1 MSSPSRR
8 VTRHRVLQVTVVTSL
23 IYGVLGARLFQV
35 QALHGAAIRSAA
47 LKNRMRTIVLPARR
61 GTIRDRF
68 GNPLAATVDYETIGF
83 DVRSFLP
90 LHGTKS
96 EDAALQ
102 KQQIT
107 AQSRVCRLLGIS
119 STDLITDIGSAESK
133 YAAQVA
139 TANAPRRFWYPL
151 MTGVSVETAA
161 KLMNG
166 PHYGFS
172 ELQSTVRRYACGMSA
187 AQVVGFLGPSGR
199 GAAGL
204 ERSCQSWLQAA
215 PGSAQIQVDDHNTEI
230 PGTLTNV
237 VPARSGEDVQT
248 TLDPAAQQIATQAG
262 MQIMQKFHPHGV
274 AIVIVQ
280 PSTGKIRAMVSLPT
294 YDANPLKGQPTKRAP
309 INLASLMDRCVG
321 EVYEPGSTMK
331 AFTLSYALDRGYI
344 TPDSTFYCAGEL
356 KVDGRY
362 IHCAKGEVHH
372 VVNAAKIL
380 RVSCNLGAAQV
391 GMRMGGRNLD
401 KAFNDFDLFSP
412 PQVHLPNVLAGAWT
426 YDKYALPFSNAKT
439 ARSAFGQSVT
449 TTPLALTMGYA
460 AIANHGALMKP
471 MLLKRL
477 IDEDGRVVRQ
487 WQPEVIRHPIHAAVA
502 DEVLKMLEGV
512 VTGGTGTCAAIPGY
526 LVAGK
531 TGTAS
536 LYRPGAYTGSFIGI
550 APVSNPQMVI
560 LVAVRDP
567 DHSHY
572 YGAEVAAPY
581 FKEIAQRLLALWRV
595 PQDDPGNS
603 QYLAAQAS
611 QRAQEGLPPLKQ
623 QAPDVVAVNN

>member
-1 MSSPSRR
+1 M
-8 VTRHRVLQVTVVTSL
+8 QVTLLTSAV
-23 IYGVLGARLFQV
+23 YGVLGARLLQV
-35 QALHGAAIRSAA
+35 QGLEGAAIRTTAVN
-47 LKNRMRTIVLPARR
+47 NRIRTIVLSARR
-61 GTIRDRF
+61 GTIQDRF
-68 GNPLAATVDYETIGF
+68 GNPLAATVDFETIGF

-90 LHGTKS
+90 PRGTKS
-96 EDAALQ
+96 EVAAIEN
-102 KQQIT
+102 QQTT
-107 AQSRVCRLLGIS
+107 AESRVCRLLDIS
-119 STDLITDIGSAESK
+119 STELLSQIS
-133 YAAQVA
+133 AAQAKYDAQRLSPA
-139 TANAPRRFWYPL
+139 TPRRFWFPL
-151 MTGVSVETAA
+151 ATGVSVERAA
-161 KLMNG
+161 EIMHG

-172 ELQSTVRRYACGMSA
+172 ELQSTVRRYACGISA

-204 ERSCQSWLQAA
+204 ERSCQNWLQAT
-215 PGSAQIQVDDHNTEI
+215 PGSAQIQVDEHNTEI
-230 PGTLTNV
+230 PGTLANE
-237 VPARSGEDVQT
+237 VPARPGEDVET

-274 AIVIVQ
+274 AIVIVE
-280 PSTGKIRAMVSLPT
+280 PATGKIRAMVSLPA
-294 YDANPLKGQPTKRAP
+294 YDANPLKSNPTKRAP
-309 INLASLMDRCVG
+309 IHLQSLMDRCVG

-372 VVNAAKIL
+372 IVNAAKIL

-391 GMRMGGRNLD
+391 GMRMGGRALSRG
-401 KAFNDFDLFSP
+401 FTDFDLFSP
-412 PQVHLPNVLAGAWT
+412 PQVHLPDVLAGAWT
-426 YDKYALPFSNAKT
+426 YDKYALPYSDAKT

-471 MLLKRL
+471 MLLKKL
-477 IDEDGRVVRQ
+477 TDEDGRVLRQ
-487 WQPEVIRHPIHAAVA
+487 WQPEVIRHPVHAAVA

-550 APVSNPQMVI
+550 APASNPKMVI

-595 PQDDPGNS
+595 PQDDPDNS
-603 QYLAAQAS
+603 QYIAAQAS

-623 QAPDVVAVNN
+623 PDAAVVAMNN